1 MSNVSTGSDNI
12 IQGASLKLSFII
24 KYLLPDVRGDIFA
37 LCHSREAQPDGSPG
51 DLLQSGSVAEG
62 LSLPNM
68 MMRQDTGQSVPIA
81 FNTDVDTMHCVE
93 MKPGARLET
102 WRQNGDLKPGFCRIL
117 KPTSSGGDGGLYYT
131 SSRAKEKM
139 LETFSTSLDPF
150 FLLLD
155 TSEDRAAALLES
167 REVPLNLDVILA
179 VCAEWPEEA
188 SEWRE
193 RSRQANWPSSE
204 LIQDIIK
211 SGIHL
216 VPKPHALSQDK
227 DVEWRM
233 SFSLAE
239 IKLGRS
245 LREEQRL
252 CYLAVK
258 ALHHME
264 LKEPEGLASY
274 HLKTILF
281 WTCEKTHSSLWT
293 MDTLGRGFLTL
304 LDELIGCLREGR
316 ISNYFTPEC
325 NLIELVKKEDLGV
338 WLAKLEA
345 IRKDPIPFLIRFHD
359 LYRRMSSLSP
369 PNNEDNAIKDRNRYA
384 TGIRLVAKQ
393 DSIDGEKS
401 VFLQGLYHLGFCYA
415 AEGKFLDMA
424 HLAAHFKSL
433 ENELTMDEAPFEG
446 HPARVKLLI
455 RFMEALVYYYT
466 NDDEQTPT
474 HRMMVMVTTNLA
486 RLQHE
491 ASKVAESASER
502 DLSLAKAYEG
512 FSKILTSVHHDASSA
527 LLFAN
532 FLYDQRRLDEA
543 IVVLK
548 SSRTAPSWCSFIVF
562 NEYTAHTPDDFL
574 KEEFQART
582 EVEYWVPT
590 FTLYLL
596 FSCYVD
602 NGQIGMARELL
613 PELFDERERSSE
625 AFSYADSC
633 VLLGYCYLRLE
644 EREEALSLFK
654 EAVDE
659 YSSDSGKYWYE
670 KTLQED
676 DTQMPERH

>member
-1 MSNVSTGSDNI
+1 M
-12 IQGASLKLSFII
+12 F
-24 KYLLPDVRGDIFA
+24 
-37 LCHSREAQPDGSPG
+37 
-51 DLLQSGSVAEG
+51 VA
-62 LSLPNM
+62 
-68 MMRQDTGQSVPIA
+68 
-81 FNTDVDTMHCVE
+81 
-93 MKPGARLET
+93 
-102 WRQNGDLKPGFCRIL
+102 
-117 KPTSSGGDGGLYYT
+117 
-131 SSRAKEKM
+131 
-139 LETFSTSLDPF
+139 
-150 FLLLD
+150 
-155 TSEDRAAALLES
+155 
-167 REVPLNLDVILA
+167 
-179 VCAEWPEEA
+179 
-188 SEWRE
+188 
-193 RSRQANWPSSE
+193 
-204 LIQDIIK
+204 
-211 SGIHL
+211 GIHL

-233 SFSLAE
+233 SFALAE

-264 LKEPEGLASY
+264 LKEPKGLTSY

-281 WTCEKTHSSLWT
+281 WTCENTHSSLWT

-304 LDELIGCLREGR
+304 LDEEISCLREGR
-316 ISNYFTPEC
+316 ISNYFVPEY
-325 NLIELVKKEDLGV
+325 NLIELVKKENLGV
-338 WLAKLEA
+338 WIGKLEA
-345 IRKDPIPFLIRFHD
+345 IRNDPIPFLIQFHD
-359 LYRRMSSLSP
+359 LYLRLSSFSR
-369 PNNEDNAIKDRNRYA
+369 PNNEDNALKDSNRYA
-384 TGIRLVAKQ
+384 TGIRLVAKH

-401 VFLQGLYHLGFCYA
+401 VFSQALFHLGFCYA

-424 HLAAHFKSL
+424 YLAAHFKSL
-433 ENELTMDEAPFEG
+433 ENELTMVEAPFEG

-466 NDDEQTPT
+466 NNDEQTPT
-474 HRMMVMVTTNLA
+474 HRMMMMVTTNLA

-491 ASKVAESASER
+491 ASKVAESESER
-502 DLSLAKAYEG
+502 ELSLAKAYEG

-548 SSRTAPSWCSFIVF
+548 KTRTTPCWCSFIVF
-562 NEYTAHTPDDFL
+562 NEYTSHTPDDFL
-574 KEEFQART
+574 KEEFQARM

-613 PELFDERERSSE
+613 PELFDERERSLE
-625 AFSYADSC
+625 AFSYGDSC
-633 VLLGYCYLRLE
+633 VLLGYCYLRIG

-659 YSSDSGKYWYE
+659 YASDAGKYWYQ

-676 DTQMPERH
+676 GTQMPERP

>member
-1 MSNVSTGSDNI
+1 
-12 IQGASLKLSFII
+12 
-24 KYLLPDVRGDIFA
+24 
-37 LCHSREAQPDGSPG
+37 
-51 DLLQSGSVAEG
+51 
-62 LSLPNM
+62 
-68 MMRQDTGQSVPIA
+68 
-81 FNTDVDTMHCVE
+81 
-93 MKPGARLET
+93 
-102 WRQNGDLKPGFCRIL
+102 
-117 KPTSSGGDGGLYYT
+117 
-131 SSRAKEKM
+131 
-139 LETFSTSLDPF
+139 
-150 FLLLD
+150 
-155 TSEDRAAALLES
+155 
-167 REVPLNLDVILA
+167 
-179 VCAEWPEEA
+179 
-188 SEWRE
+188 
-193 RSRQANWPSSE
+193 
-204 LIQDIIK
+204 
-211 SGIHL
+211 
-216 VPKPHALSQDK
+216 
-227 DVEWRM
+227 M

-281 WTCEKTHSSLWT
+281 WTCEKTPSSLWT

-304 LDELIGCLREGR
+304 LDEVIGCLREGR
-316 ISNYFTPEC
+316 ISNYFIPEC
-325 NLIELVKKEDLGV
+325 NLIELVKKKDLRIWVG
-338 WLAKLEA
+338 KLEA
-345 IRKDPIPFLIRFHD
+345 IRSDPIPFLIRFHD
-359 LYRRMSSLSP
+359 LYRPMSSLSP
-369 PNNEDNAIKDRNRYA
+369 PINEENALKDSDRYA
-384 TGIRLVAKQ
+384 TGIRLVAKH
-393 DSIDGEKS
+393 DAIGEEKS
-401 VFLQGLYHLGFCYA
+401 VFLHALFHLGFCYA
-415 AEGKFLDMA
+415 AEGRFLDMA

-446 HPARVKLLI
+446 YPARVKLLI

-466 NDDEQTPT
+466 NDDKQTPT
-474 HRMMVMVTTNLA
+474 HRMMMMVTTNLA

-659 YSSDSGKYWYE
+659 YASDSGKYWYE